1 MLYGYLALEADFNTI
16 AGAIFYEQNETPGLG
31 DKITDRNWQAKWQG
45 KQIYDHTGELLFHVA
60 EGPVTPGS
68 AAAAYQVDALTG
80 ATVTG
85 NAVTRVVQYWLG
97 PHGYG
102 PLLAQLREQPPA
114 QPVARP
120 AE

>member
-1 MLYGYLALEADFNTI
+1 
-16 AGAIFYEQNETPGLG
+16 
-31 DKITDRNWQAKWQG
+31 
-45 KQIYDHTGELLFHVA
+45 
-60 EGPVTPGS
+60 
-68 AAAAYQVDALTG
+68 
-80 ATVTG
+80 VTG

-114 QPVARP
+114 QPAARA